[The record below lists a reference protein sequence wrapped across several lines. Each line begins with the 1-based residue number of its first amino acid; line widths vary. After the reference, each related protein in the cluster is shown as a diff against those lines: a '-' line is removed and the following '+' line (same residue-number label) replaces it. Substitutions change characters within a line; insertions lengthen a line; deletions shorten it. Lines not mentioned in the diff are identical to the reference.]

1 MSMEA
6 EFSLARFRPWF
17 YAAAVYNLVWGLA
30 NIFFPRLFFDL
41 VGITPPEPLAI
52 WQVVGMFVMVF
63 APGYWWA
70 ARFPEKYPHMIV
82 IGLLGKIFGPVGF
95 AWSVTQE
102 KIPLVIGVTL
112 LTNDLI
118 WWPSFFL
125 YLRKVAKLKGGW
137 GSLLSG
143 K

>member
-1 MSMEA
+1 MKPTPLSHY
-6 EFSLARFRPWF
+6 RPWF
-17 YAAAVYNLVWGLA
+17 YAAALYNLFWGLL

-41 VGITPPEPLAI
+41 VGMTLPEPIAI
-52 WQVVGMFVMVF
+52 WQVVGMFVLVF

-95 AWSVTQE
+95 VWAVMQGNL
-102 KIPLVIGVTL
+102 PLVFGFTL

-118 WWPSFFL
+118 WWPAFFL
-125 YLRKVAKLKGGW
+125 YLREAAGMKGGW
-137 GSLLSG
+137 RVLLSG
-143 K
+143 A